1 MNLQSTLLS
10 YILPLPAILFSLS
23 FHEASHAWMANKLGD
38 PTSKNLGRISLDP
51 TKHLDPIGFLCFVVF
66 GFGWAKPVLVNSRNF
81 KNARRDDLLTS
92 LAGPVSNI
100 ILAIIS
106 AIIFGIYLKIVGINY
121 ISTKYIIVTQLLS
134 TFVTVNVV
142 LAVFNLLPIP
152 PLDGYHV
159 FKNILLKSIPYK
171 FFIFVERNSM
181 YILILMVFLLN
192 TTNVLSGVMNF
203 AINLVLNIS
212 RMFL

>member
-92 LAGPVSNI
+92 LAGPISNI

-192 TTNVLSGVMNF
+192 TTNVLSGVMNW

>member
-10 YILPLPAILFSLS
+10 YLLPLPAILFSLS

-192 TTNVLSGVMNF
+192 STNVLSGVMNW

>member
-1 MNLQSTLLS
+1 MNLQSTILS

-23 FHEASHAWMANKLGD
+23 FHEAAHAWMANKLGD
-38 PTSKNLGRISLDP
+38 PTSKNLGRITLDP

-100 ILAIIS
+100 ILAVIF
-106 AIIFGIYLKIVGINY
+106 AVIFGIYLKIVGINY
-121 ISTKYIIVTQLLS
+121 IFTKYIIVTQLLS

-142 LAVFNLLPIP
+142 LAIFNLLPIP

-159 FKNILLKSIPYK
+159 FKNILLKTIPYK
-171 FFIFVERNSM
+171 FFMFVERNSM

-192 TTNVLSGVMNF
+192 TTNVLSGVMNW
-203 AINLVLNIS
+203 AINIVLNIS